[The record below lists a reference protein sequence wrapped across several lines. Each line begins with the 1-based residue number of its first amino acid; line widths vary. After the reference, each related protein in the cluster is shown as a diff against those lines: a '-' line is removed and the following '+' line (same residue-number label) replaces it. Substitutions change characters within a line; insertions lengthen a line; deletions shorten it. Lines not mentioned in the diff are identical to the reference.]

1 MHETGWLPF
10 KRPPMVN
17 LHSKAVTV
25 EEPIKA
31 ATQFDFVS
39 HVKSAVY
46 QYSKKRHLY
55 DDFAVEIE
63 NILQQ
68 AIETRGLKI
77 NVIQG
82 RAKSEESFGKKAA
95 APSEEDP
102 DKPKYPDPMKQITDL
117 AGVRVITFFP
127 STVGEIGGLVQ
138 EEFEI
143 LERVDHT
150 ASAEQEERLG
160 YLSVHYLVRLGSN
173 RCNLPEYKKFAGLT
187 AEIQVRTVLQHA
199 WAEIE
204 HDIRYKSTSAIPH
217 AISRRFMALAGL
229 LEIADREFEAIQTED
244 ATVRANALSLI
255 ADGRLGEV
263 EVTPDSLRSYL
274 DVRLGPDDRISDY
287 TYEWMTKILRNMG
300 FQNLAQINECIAN
313 FDDDKCSRI
322 ALGSRSGQMSR
333 FEVQLAASMGENYIA
348 GHLWSA
354 KSPNGW
360 WATVVRRWLE
370 ELKKA
375 GVQLGTYQ
383 PRKD

>member
-1 MHETGWLPF
+1 MEEAA
-10 KRPPMVN
+10 
-17 LHSKAVTV
+17 KAIPV
-25 EEPIKA
+25 PA
-31 ATQFDFVS
+31 AADPFDFES
-39 HVKSAVY
+39 HRKTAVE
-46 QYSKKRHLY
+46 QYSKKKSLY

-77 NVIQG
+77 NVIQY

-95 APSEEDP
+95 TPSEKEP
-102 DKPKYPDPMKQITDL
+102 EKPKYINPMKEITDL

-127 STVGEIGGLVQ
+127 STVGQIGTLIH
-138 EEFEI
+138 EEFEV

-173 RCNLPEYKKFAGLT
+173 RCALPEYKKFASLT

-229 LEIADREFEAIQTED
+229 LEMADREFEAIQLDYD
-244 ATVRANALSLI
+244 AVRANALSAI
-255 ADGRLGEV
+255 VEGRLGEV

-287 TYEWMTKILRNMG
+287 SYEWTTKTLRNMG
-300 FQNLAQINECIAN
+300 SQNLAQVDECIKD

-322 ALGSRSGQMSR
+322 ALRGRSGQLSR
-333 FEVQLAASMGENYIA
+333 FEVQLAASMGENFIS
-348 GHLWSA
+348 GHPWSA
-354 KSPNGW
+354 RDPVHGW
-360 WATVVRRWLE
+360 WANLVRTWLT
-370 ELKKA
+370 ELQKH
-375 GVQLGTYQ
+375 GVQVGSYQ
-383 PRKD
+383 PKKD

>member
-1 MHETGWLPF
+1 
-10 KRPPMVN
+10 
-17 LHSKAVTV
+17 V
-25 EEPIKA
+25 EETAKA
-31 ATQFDFVS
+31 TTQFDFES
-39 HVKSAVY
+39 HRKSAVE

-55 DDFAVEIE
+55 DDFTVEIE
-63 NILQQ
+63 NILRQ

-95 APSEEDP
+95 TPSEQGP
-102 DKPKYPDPMKQITDL
+102 DKPKYANPMKEITDL

-127 STVGEIGGLVQ
+127 STVEEIGALIQ
-138 EEFEI
+138 EEFQV

-173 RCNLPEYKKFAGLT
+173 RSNLSEYKKFAGLT

-229 LEIADREFEAIQTED
+229 LEIADREFEAIQKED
-244 ATVRANALSLI
+244 DAVRANAVTLVGE
-255 ADGRLGEV
+255 GRLGEV

-274 DVRLGPDDRISDY
+274 NIRLGPDDRISDY
-287 TYEWMTKILRNMG
+287 TYEWMAKILRNMG
-300 FQNLAQINECIAN
+300 FQNLAQVDECTKG

-333 FEVQLAASMGENYIA
+333 FEVQLAASMGENFIA
-348 GHLWSA
+348 GHPWSA
-354 KSPNGW
+354 KDPNGW
-360 WATVVRRWLE
+360 WGGFVRSWLE
-370 ELKKA
+370 DLKKA
-375 GVQLGTYQ
+375 GVQIGSYQ
-383 PRKD
+383 PKKD

>member
-1 MHETGWLPF
+1 
-10 KRPPMVN
+10 
-17 LHSKAVTV
+17 VTAV
-25 EEPIKA
+25 EETTKV
-31 ATQFDFVS
+31 TSQFDFEL
-39 HVKSAVY
+39 HRKSAVD
-46 QYSKKRHLY
+46 QYSKKRQLY
-55 DDFAVEIE
+55 DDFTVEIE
-63 NILQQ
+63 NILRQ

-77 NVIQG
+77 NDIQG

-95 APSEEDP
+95 TPSEQDP
-102 DKPKYPDPMKQITDL
+102 VKPKYTNPMKEITDL

-127 STVGEIGGLVQ
+127 STVEQIDALIQ
-138 EEFEI
+138 HEFQV
-143 LERVDHT
+143 LEQVDHT

-160 YLSVHYLVRLGSN
+160 YLSVHYLVRLGDNRSN
-173 RCNLPEYKKFAGLT
+173 LSEYKKFAGLT

-244 ATVRANALSLI
+244 AAVRANAVTLI
-255 ADGRLGEV
+255 AEGRLGEV

-274 DVRLGPDDRISDY
+274 DYRLGPDDRISDY
-287 TYEWMTKILRNMG
+287 TYEWMAKILRNMG
-300 FQNLAQINECIAN
+300 FQNLNQISECIRG

-333 FEVQLAASMGENYIA
+333 FEVQLAASMGEHYIA
-348 GHLWSA
+348 GHPWSA
-354 KSPNGW
+354 KNSNGW
-360 WATVVRRWLE
+360 FAKVVRSWLQ

-375 GVQLGTYQ
+375 GVHLGSYQ
-383 PRKD
+383 PKKD